1 MLVIG
6 ILGSGLRC
14 EVSCWAVVG
23 CRQGVEPGRDS
34 LLYTTLGQPTGSTGI
49 FFLVSCGIFS
59 SEIR

>member
-23 CRQGVEPGRDS
+23 CGQGVEPGRDS
-34 LLYTTLGQPTGSTGI
+34 LLYTILGQPTGSTGI
-49 FFLVSCGIFS
+49 FFSW
-59 SEIR
+59 